1 MPELV
6 ALAKKVKSLRKELNE
21 TQLVFGLNCGLSED
35 VISQLENQRTNP
47 KLSTLQNIAAY
58 TNVTV
63 SDLLKTE
70 E

>member
-6 ALAKKVKSLRKELNE
+6 ALAKKLKSLRKELGE
-21 TQLVFGLNCGLSED
+21 TQLTFGLNCGLSED
-35 VISQLENQRTNP
+35 VICQLENEKTDP

-63 SDLLKTE
+63 SDLLKPGD
-70 E
+70 